1 MKRGAVHMDT
11 SVDLKKRRSGCGEY
25 VIPPVGWSEDVERGV
40 RFEHID
46 QEEGEFLYEVGLVQF

>member
-1 MKRGAVHMDT
+1 MDT